1 MSWSG
6 LTELPWFWQP
16 FRLPWFALL
25 MVVAMPALL
34 AGVIGYMCFRSRI
47 TGVYFSLIT
56 QALALIMTTLIVGQ
70 QPYTGGTNGMTNLT
84 TMFGL
89 SLRDAGVQRGL
100 YFASVLVLA
109 LVFLLCFWL
118 TNARFGRLLVA
129 LRDDE
134 NRVRFSGYNPA
145 WVKTL
150 VFMFAAAL
158 SGIAGALFVPQVG
171 IITPSEMGII
181 PSIQIVIWVA
191 VGGRGSLIG
200 AVIGALLVN
209 GAETALSET
218 FPAIWTLLLGALY
231 IGAVLLFPRGLVGA
245 ASDLWQR
252 ARPRAGATTF
262 QITTKTPRQEV

>member
-1 MSWSG
+1 M
-6 LTELPWFWQP
+6 
-16 FRLPWFALL
+16 PWFALL

-209 GAETALSET
+209 SAETALSES

-231 IGAVLLFPRGLVGA
+231 RRGA
-245 ASDLWQR
+245 AVPTRLGRRGVGLMAAR
-252 ARPRAGATTF
+252 AAER
-262 QITTKTPRQEV
+262 